1 VRLLIN
7 EDNIRFCDLLSELIK
22 NANMTQT
29 AFYTKLG
36 IKKPYFYDI
45 LTGKANPP
53 PPQKQFAMIEILK
66 PDDNNRI
73 LFFELAAKERKEVP
87 ADIARFLEKK
97 KNRIEIRKKIN
108 YKKLI
113 ADGGKE
119 NDIK

>member
-1 VRLLIN
+1 MIN
-7 EDNIRFCDLLSELIK
+7 KDNIRFCDLLSELIK

-53 PPQKQFAMIEILK
+53 PPQRQFAMIEILE
-66 PDDNNRI
+66 PNESNRI
-73 LFFELAAKERKEVP
+73 LFFELAAQERKEVP
-87 ADIARFLEKK
+87 ADIAKFLENK
-97 KNRIEIRKKIN
+97 KNRIAIRKKIN
-108 YKKLI
+108 YKRLI
-113 ADGGKE
+113 ANGGKE